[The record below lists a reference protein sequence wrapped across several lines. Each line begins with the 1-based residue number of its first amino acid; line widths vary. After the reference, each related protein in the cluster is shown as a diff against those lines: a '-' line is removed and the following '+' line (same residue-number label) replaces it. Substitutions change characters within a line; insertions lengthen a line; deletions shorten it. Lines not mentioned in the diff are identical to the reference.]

1 VSEEEKPV
9 RIIKKYPNRRLYD
22 TESSRYI
29 TLAEV
34 RQQVIDEVPFVVVE
48 KKTNE
53 DITRSILLQIILE
66 QESESNPL
74 FTNDNLQRFIRYYG
88 SAPHQGFSEFIGQS
102 LQFFHDQQMG
112 LGKAFEGITGQNPMS
127 VWADMTKK
135 NMDAWSQMMGIS
147 NEDEKNNNS
156 S

>member
-1 VSEEEKPV
+1 VSEEEQPF

-34 RQQVIDEVPFVVVE
+34 RELVINEVPFIVVE
-48 KKTNE
+48 KKTDE

-74 FTNDNLQRFIRYYG
+74 FSNDNLQRFIRYYG
-88 SAPHQGFSEFIGQS
+88 TAPQQGFSEFIGQS
-102 LQFFHDQQMG
+102 LQFFHDKQ
-112 LGKAFEGITGQNPMS
+112 LEFGKAFEGFTGQNPMS

-135 NMDAWSQMMGIS
+135 NMDSWGQMMGFA
-147 NEDEKNNNS
+147 NKDNKGNKTD
-156 S
+156 